1 MERSNA
7 VGVSFF
13 GRGSISLLPQELR
26 KRGVKRGLVITDGF
40 LYKSGAA
47 DKVGER
53 LLEAGAEYAI
63 YYLVQ
68 PNPTVEIVN
77 ECLDAA
83 RTLQVDFLVAV
94 GGGSAIDTA
103 KAVSIVLEN
112 GGKVEDYEGVNRSGR
127 KGIPIVAVNTTAG
140 TGSEVTA
147 FYIVTDPRRR
157 SKMCMVDPNCMVSI
171 AVNDVDFMM
180 TMPPKLTAATGMDA
194 MTHAI
199 EAVLSKKAVPITDKD
214 ALWAVMVI
222 KDYLPRAFENGSD
235 VEAREMMAYAEYTAG
250 MAFSNAGLGMVHAM
264 AHALGGMMNLPH
276 GVCNEVLLPYVMEFS
291 GGFSGVSGR
300 FRKVAHALG
309 ISFEEDVKDEEVVYM
324 CTEHI
329 RKLSRRLSLPKSLK
343 ELALEKPDFEA
354 MADTAMKDACMADN
368 YFMPAKRQVIEVYQR
383 AYECKE

>member
-13 GRGSISLLPQELR
+13 GKGSISLLPEELK
-26 KRGVKRGLVITDGF
+26 KRGVKRGLIITDSF

-53 LLEAGAEYAI
+53 LLEAETEYAI

-68 PNPTVEIVN
+68 PNPTVMIVN
-77 ECLDAA
+77 ECLHAA
-83 RTLQVDFLVAV
+83 KTLQVDFLVAV

-112 GGKVEDYEGVNRSGR
+112 GGRVEEYEGVNKSKR

-147 FYIVTDPRRR
+147 FYIVTDPERY
-157 SKMCMVDPNCMVSI
+157 SKMCMVDSNCMVSI
-171 AVNDVDFMM
+171 AVNDIDFMM

-214 ALWAVMVI
+214 AMWAITAI
-222 KDYLPRAFENGSD
+222 KDYLPRAYQNGSD
-235 VEAREMMAYAEYTAG
+235 EEAREMMAYAEYTAG
-250 MAFSNAGLGMVHAM
+250 MAFSNSGLGMVHAM
-264 AHALGGMMNLPH
+264 AHALGGMLNLPH
-276 GVCNEVLLPYVMEFS
+276 GVCNAVLLPYVMEFNGS
-291 GGFSGVSGR
+291 FPEMAER
-300 FRKVAHALG
+300 FKKVAQALG
-309 ISFEEDVKDEEVVYM
+309 IPSYRCMQGEDLVHA
-324 CTEHI
+324 CTRFI
-329 RKLSRRLSLPKSLK
+329 RDLSHSLSLPESLK
-343 ELALEKPDFEA
+343 ELGTGMLDYEILAE
-354 MADTAMKDACMADN
+354 TAMRDVCMKDN
-368 YFMPAKRQVIEVYQR
+368 FFMPAKSQVVEVYRR
-383 AYECKE
+383 AFEHKS